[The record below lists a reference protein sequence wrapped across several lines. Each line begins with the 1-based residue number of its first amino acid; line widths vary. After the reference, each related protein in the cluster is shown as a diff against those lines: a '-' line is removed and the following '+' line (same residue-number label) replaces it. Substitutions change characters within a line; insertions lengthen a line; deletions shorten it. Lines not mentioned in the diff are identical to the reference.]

1 MLRDFLS
8 PRRSALIF
16 QLIAVIFVVLSL
28 YSIGQNTADNLES
41 RGIATGFSFFER
53 SAGFDIAFSL
63 FPFEATDTF
72 ARAFWIGLSN
82 TILVSF
88 LAVVFASLLG
98 LLVGLMRMSKNP
110 LLRVFGLSYIEIFRN
125 LPLLLQLFFW
135 YFVVLRQLPH
145 PRQSLEL
152 GHFALNIRGLYVP
165 FPESHLSIGIFILS
179 IVIGLFLGHVA
190 FKKALG
196 LRLANGCYPRW
207 MPGAYLV
214 PFFVPFSTIVALSLV
229 TDISTPKLEGFNYS
243 GGLQLVPELLALI
256 LALSV
261 YTASFIAEIL
271 RAGIESVSKGQVEAA
286 KALGLGPFK
295 TFKEIVLPQALKVI
309 IPPLTSQYLNIT
321 KNSSLAA
328 AIAFPDLVLIFAG
341 TSLNITGQAIEIMFI
356 TLMVYLSLSLSISF
370 LMNTYYRKITKYS

>member
-8 PRRSALIF
+8 PRRSAWLF
-16 QLIAVIFVVLSL
+16 QLIVVVFVAFLIF
-28 YSIGQNTADNLES
+28 SIAQNTVDNLES

-63 FPFEATDTF
+63 FEFEATDTF

-82 TILVSF
+82 TILVSL
-88 LAVVFASLLG
+88 LAVTFASILG
-98 LLVGLMRMSKNP
+98 LLVALMRMSLNP
-110 LLRVFGLSYIEIFRN
+110 LLRAFGVGYIEIFRN

-145 PRQSLEL
+145 PRQSMEL
-152 GHFALNIRGLYVP
+152 GSFALNIRGLYIP
-165 FPESHLSIGIFILS
+165 FPESQLSIGIFIFS
-179 IVIGLFLGHVA
+179 IIIALLMGH
-190 FKKALG
+190 FTFQKAYS
-196 LRLANGCYPRW
+196 LRLREGRYPGW
-207 MPGAYLV
+207 VVIAYFLPFLV
-214 PFFVPFSTIVALSLV
+214 PLFTILILSQI
-229 TDISTPKLEGFNYS
+229 TKISIPQLQGFNYT
-243 GGLQLVPELLALI
+243 GGLQLVPELLALV

-271 RAGIESVSKGQVEAA
+271 RAGIESVSKGQIEAA

-295 TFKEIVLPQALKVI
+295 TFKEIVLPQALKVV

-341 TSLNITGQAIEIMFI
+341 TTLNITGQAIEIMFI
-356 TLMVYLSLSLSISF
+356 TLMVYLLLSLSISL
-370 LMNTYYRKITKYS
+370 LMNAYYRRITKYI